1 MSQMPPRFP
10 HPDGFTLAE
19 LLTTIAVLALVTVF
33 VAQLMN
39 GANRITSA
47 GHRRIDS
54 EMQAQ
59 QVFDRMA
66 ADFDQMIK
74 RSDLNYFFKAANT
87 PMTGNDQ
94 IAFFASTTG
103 HFPPSSNPNSNSR
116 ISLVAYRVNASLSN
130 ANSANYNR
138 LERMGKGLLWNGVST
153 TIAPI
158 VFLPVTIFE
167 TWPAATDNITSDG
180 DYGLLG
186 SQVFRFEYYYLLNP
200 GGPSGLSG
208 LSAGPWADNNG
219 SFRIKDIAAIA
230 VAIGVIDPRSRSLLS
245 RSQMET
251 LAGTNAQTSP
261 FGDFT
266 VGDAGQLV
274 SSWLTALATDSQI
287 AAMPPEAIRNI
298 RLYERYFP
306 LNQ

>member
-1 MSQMPPRFP
+1 MS
-10 HPDGFTLAE
+10 
-19 LLTTIAVLALVTVF
+19 
-33 VAQLMN
+33 

-47 GHRRIDS
+47 GHKRIDS
-54 EMQAQ
+54 DMQTQ

-66 ADFDQMIK
+66 GDFDQMIK
-74 RSDLNYFFKAANT
+74 RSDVSYFFKASNT

-94 IAFFASTTG
+94 IAFFASATG

-116 ISLVAYRVNASLSN
+116 ISLIAYRVNGSLGN

-153 TIAPI
+153 SIAPI

-167 TWPAATDNITSDG
+167 TWPAATDNVTSDG
-180 DYGLLG
+180 DYGLAG

-208 LSAGPWADNNG
+208 LSPGPWADNNT
-219 SFRIKDIAAIA
+219 SFRIKDIAAVVVAIA
-230 VAIGVIDPRSRSLLS
+230 VIDLRSRSLLS
-245 RSQMET
+245 RSQMEM
-251 LAGTNAQTSP
+251 LAGTNGQTSP
-261 FGDFT
+261 FGDFS
-266 VGDAGQLV
+266 VGGAGQLV
-274 SSWLTALATDSQI
+274 SDWQTVLATDSQI
-287 AAMPPEAIRNI
+287 AAMPREATQNI
-298 RLYERYFP
+298 RFYERYFP

>member
-1 MSQMPPRFP
+1 LFPRRN
-10 HPDGFTLAE
+10 GFTLAE

-33 VAQLMN
+33 VAQLMS

-54 EMQAQ
+54 DMQAQ

-74 RSDLNYFFKAANT
+74 RNDVNYFFKATNT
-87 PMTGNDQ
+87 PMNGNDQ
-94 IAFFASTTG
+94 IAFFTSATG

-116 ISLVAYRVNASLSN
+116 MSLVAYRINGSLSN

-138 LERMGKGLLWNGVST
+138 LERMGKGLLWNGVSPS
-153 TIAPI
+153 IAPV

-180 DYGLLG
+180 DYSLVG
-186 SQVFRFEYYYLLNP
+186 SQVLRFEYYYLLNP

-219 SFRIKDIAAIA
+219 SFQIKDIAAVV
-230 VAIGVIDPRSRSLLS
+230 VAIAVIDPRSRSLLS

-251 LAGTNAQTSP
+251 LAGTNGQTSP
-261 FGDFT
+261 FGDF
-266 VGDAGQLV
+266 AGGNSSQLV
-274 SSWLTALATDSQI
+274 SNWQTALAIDSQI
-287 AAMPPEAIRNI
+287 AAMPREAIQNI
-298 RLYERYFP
+298 RFYERYFP
-306 LNQ
+306 LSQ